1 MLRWINHVL
10 DITRDEQ
17 RMQRHTAR
25 ANCHLTAKIITRSSA
40 LISPNVNNSQMED
53 PTVAEWRLTKATA
66 GVRGVHLLAYGVC
79 TLSAITE
86 RGQIQF
92 GTDAVSIRFRRRRM
106 HRARQTDDQTLI
118 DRHTDRNG
126 RTDRYRLFTYR
137 SVQLV
142 FRGER
147 ENSGVNRWR
156 TDGEW
161 FITSRRCE
169 D

>member
-1 MLRWINHVL
+1 
-10 DITRDEQ
+10 
-17 RMQRHTAR
+17 
-25 ANCHLTAKIITRSSA
+25 
-40 LISPNVNNSQMED
+40 MED

-118 DRHTDRNG
+118 DRHTEGQIDTDYLPIDR
-126 RTDRYRLFTYR
+126 
-137 SVQLV
+137 S
-142 FRGER
+142 
-147 ENSGVNRWR
+147 S
-156 TDGEW
+156 
-161 FITSRRCE
+161 
-169 D
+169 